1 MKVIPQTCHSHYIS
15 YLRFY
20 FYFTMSVPDEGYSTN
35 TSFALHYISSFLFF
49 TITWFYSH
57 YMIFVSIF
65 ILLWAY
71 LMKVIP
77 QTRHSHYII
86 NIFIFLFLFYYE
98 RTWWRLFHKHVI
110 RTTLAIRFYF
120 FLLSLY
126 FYFTRLFHKHVIR
139 TTLAIFV
146 SIFILLWA
154 YLMKVIPQTRHS
166 HYIIYLR
173 FYFYFTM
180 SVPDEGYS
188 TNTLFALHYISSFLF
203 LFTMSVP
210 DEGYSTN
217 TSFALHY
224 ISSFLF
230 LFYYERTWWRLF
242 HKHVIRT
249 TLYIFVSIFILLWAY
264 LMKVIPQT
272 RHSHY
277 IIYLRFYF
285 YFTMSVPD
293 EGYSTNTSFA
303 LHYTSSFLFLF
314 YYERTWW
321 RLFHKHVIRTTLYI
335 FVSIFIL
342 LWAYLMKVIPQTR
355 HSHYISYLRFYFY
368 FTMSVPDEGYS
379 TNTSFALH
387 YISSFLFL
395 FYYERTWWRLF
406 HKHVIRTTLAIFV
419 SIFILLWAYL
429 MKVIPQTRHSHYIIY
444 LRFYFYFTMSVPD
457 EGYSTNTSFALHYI
471 SSFLFLFYYERTW
484 WRLFHKHVIRTTL
497 YIFVSIFIL
506 LWAYLMKVIPQTRHS
521 HYISIFVSIFI
532 LLWAY
537 LMKVIPQTRHS
548 HTTSF
553 LFLFYYYLMKVIPQ
567 TRHSHYISSFLFL
580 FYYERTWWR
589 LFHKHVIRTT
599 LLRFYF
605 YFTMSVPDEGYSTNT
620 SFITLYIFVS
630 IFILLWAYLMKV
642 IPQTRHSHYIIYLR
656 FYFYFT
662 MSVPD
667 EGYSTNTSFALHY
680 TIFVSIFILLWAYLM
695 KVIPQTRHSHY
706 IIYLRF
712 YFYFTMSVPD
722 EGYSTNTSFA
732 LH

>member
-1 MKVIPQTCHSHYIS
+1 
-15 YLRFY
+15 
-20 FYFTMSVPDEGYSTN
+20 MSVPDEGYSTN
-35 TSFALHYISSFLFF
+35 TSFALHYISSFLF
-49 TITWFYSH
+49 
-57 YMIFVSIF
+57 
-65 ILLWAY
+65 
-71 LMKVIP
+71 
-77 QTRHSHYII
+77 
-86 NIFIFLFLFYYE
+86 LFYYE

-110 RTTLAIRFYF
+110 RTTFV
-120 FLLSLY
+120 S
-126 FYFTRLFHKHVIR
+126 
-139 TTLAIFV
+139 TTLR
-146 SIFILLWA
+146 
-154 YLMKVIPQTRHS
+154 YLH
-166 HYIIYLR
+166 
-173 FYFYFTM
+173 FYFY
-180 SVPDEGYS
+180 
-188 TNTLFALHYISSFLF
+188 
-203 LFTMSVP
+203 FTMSVP

-242 HKHVIRT
+242 HKHIIRT

-293 EGYSTNTSFA
+293 EGYSTNMSFA
-303 LHYTSSFLFLF
+303 LHYKSSFLFLI

-321 RLFHKHVIRTTLYI
+321 RLFHKHVIHTTLAI

-484 WRLFHKHVIRTTL
+484 WRLFQKHIIRTTL
-497 YIFVSIFIL
+497 Y
-506 LWAYLMKVIPQTRHS
+506 
-521 HYISIFVSIFI
+521 
-532 LLWAY
+532 
-537 LMKVIPQTRHS
+537 
-548 HTTSF
+548 
-553 LFLFYYYLMKVIPQ
+553 
-567 TRHSHYISSFLFL
+567 
-580 FYYERTWWR
+580 
-589 LFHKHVIRTT
+589 
-599 LLRFYF
+599 
-605 YFTMSVPDEGYSTNT
+605 
-620 SFITLYIFVS
+620 FVS

-680 TIFVSIFILLWAYLM
+680 ISSFLFLFYYERTWWRLFHKHVIRFTLM
-695 KVIPQTRHSHY
+695 KVISSY
-706 IIYLRF
+706 F
-712 YFYFTMSVPD
+712 YFYF
-722 EGYSTNTSFA
+722 
-732 LH
+732 